1 MGILVTFVCL
11 CLAHA
16 GGGGLTEGQSVVR
29 LEFEAALTILDR
41 FDFVVTVHFDER
53 KDGLAIKDCLTILL
67 LRSKLG
73 TQVVKAVCSKP
84 LPDLQH
90 ALGLDQSI

>member
-1 MGILVTFVCL
+1 MSRTRHGRKDHVMGILVTFVCL

-41 FDFVVTVHFDER
+41 LCSDVSRYQPSGTGQLRASPER
-53 KDGLAIKDCLTILL
+53 
-67 LRSKLG
+67 
-73 TQVVKAVCSKP
+73 V
-84 LPDLQH
+84 
-90 ALGLDQSI
+90 